1 MRVLIT
7 ALITGGLLSTV
18 SFSYNDPSDVAT
30 TIANTHA
37 TVCSLQP
44 VEEPVAV
51 TAAAWQITELAT
63 GKVLGELAP
72 QTILPM
78 ASVVKLLTAQAVLS
92 ESGVYTDTI
101 TISLADV
108 ATEGRA
114 GNLVAGQVYTAHEL
128 LFPLLLTSSN
138 DAGAALARAYP
149 GIVERMQQFA
159 DELGAFQTT
168 IVDTTGLSALNQT
181 TAADVSRIV
190 RALYQ
195 STPHIFDITRMTQ
208 RVSWYDNGWLNN
220 IPFRTLPGFRGGKQG
235 FLYEARHTGVALF
248 SDTGT
253 PPIIVVV
260 LASDNIADD
269 VARLR
274 EAALSTYRC
283 SN

>member
-1 MRVLIT
+1 M
-7 ALITGGLLSTV
+7 
-18 SFSYNDPSDVAT
+18 
-30 TIANTHA
+30 
-37 TVCSLQP
+37 SLPQ
-44 VEEPVAV
+44 
-51 TAAAWQITELAT
+51 WQITELAT